1 MTGQNY
7 IVGLDTVNEQWK
19 DQGRGNDARSDSAKA
34 LIDKEWRAD
43 SEDAW
48 GDDFLGVNG
57 AKRRLHEEIDS

>member
-1 MTGQNY
+1 MMGQNY

-43 SEDAW
+43 SKMR
-48 GDDFLGVNG
+48 GGMTF
-57 AKRRLHEEIDS
+57 